1 MCRVLSQL
9 ARPLRLEPECLEVY
23 AASLKL
29 VCREQRVNSPVLA
42 KAVVSLYVQVS
53 DACAFRSAIYV
64 YKSVPDSPR
73 GRAGY
78 AVVNRD
84 QSLRAGRYAGFVVLY
99 CMYPRE
105 ERGCCGHDI

>member
-1 MCRVLSQL
+1 MCRILSQL
-9 ARPLRLEPECLEVY
+9 VRPLRLEPECLEVY

-53 DACAFRSAIYV
+53 GMHLVSLYEQTS
-64 YKSVPDSPR
+64 KSR

-78 AVVNRD
+78 AAVNRAL
-84 QSLRAGRYAGFVVLY
+84 SL
-99 CMYPRE
+99 PTE
-105 ERGCCGHDI
+105 